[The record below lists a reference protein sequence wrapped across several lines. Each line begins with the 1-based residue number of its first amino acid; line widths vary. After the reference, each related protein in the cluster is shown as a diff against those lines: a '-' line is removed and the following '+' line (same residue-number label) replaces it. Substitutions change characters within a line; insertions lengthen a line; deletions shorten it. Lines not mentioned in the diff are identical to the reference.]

1 MLNLV
6 PHLLFFYFSFLVFT
20 ESEATKV
27 TNPPN
32 VLVVMVGDMG
42 FSDLVSYGR
51 EIETPVMGSLATN
64 GLRFTQFSKGG
75 DLKVQN
81 VSAWQMNSI
90 YFKVKAGTGQK

>member
-1 MLNLV
+1 
-6 PHLLFFYFSFLVFT
+6 LVFT

-51 EIETPVMGSLATN
+51 EIETPVMGSFGHQWIAIYP
-64 GLRFTQFSKGG
+64 
-75 DLKVQN
+75 VQ
-81 VSAWQMNSI
+81 
-90 YFKVKAGTGQK
+90 